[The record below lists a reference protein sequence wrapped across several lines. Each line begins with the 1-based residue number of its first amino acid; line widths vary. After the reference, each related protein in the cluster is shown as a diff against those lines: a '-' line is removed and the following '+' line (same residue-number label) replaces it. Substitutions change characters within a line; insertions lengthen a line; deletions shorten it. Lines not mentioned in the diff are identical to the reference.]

1 MSDLSLS
8 PKRRTCIL
16 LCICILIFAVSLL
29 FRLMKLVIDPGL
41 QRDPTLY
48 LQWATHWYETG
59 DCHFFQASGD
69 PVQTPIFPIW
79 ALKEL
84 MVSGL
89 GAEVVGRG
97 LSLFLG
103 SMIPVIS
110 FVIALRVFQNIR
122 IALVT
127 ALLLAVQPDLVPY
140 SVQPLRENFYVFFEA
155 LLLLTIVE
163 SVKNGTYFNWGLCGV
178 LVSFISFCRY
188 EGMEFILIVPF
199 VIVGM
204 AFIDGIKR
212 KRALLNIASFSVCF
226 GIASV
231 FLLSLS
237 NFEIGVMSKI
247 EDIIEIRFRGG
258 GGAVHAETAAV
269 KVVEKSAES
278 ESGNLFD
285 YITKIVKGVNVI
297 IFIWTIPG
305 VYLVLKQRRGK
316 DNRKLYLFF
325 AVTGFMI
332 AWRVAIKI
340 ITSRYSVA
348 LIIPFALFAAFFL
361 VDSGKKRHGLVMSAL
376 CAFVICTFV
385 VYVDMN
391 FDSISRYHYSTVVSD
406 VFRKYDETQESFY
419 IVRRAEYSRI
429 PFMSATKNAVRP
441 IKDSET
447 FYDFFKKQ
455 GGIYPGTIVYYQI
468 RKNVDGL
475 RGFRN
480 VKCLVSLPQNEDGS
494 KRQVICSIA
503 PELEPAPDPETAP
516 VSETGTGP

>member
-8 PKRRTCIL
+8 PKRRNCIL
-16 LCICILIFAVSLL
+16 LCICILIFAASLL

-48 LQWATHWYETG
+48 LQWASHWYETG
-59 DCHFFQASGD
+59 DCHFFLVSGD
-69 PVQTPIFPIW
+69 PVQTPMFPIW

-103 SMIPVIS
+103 SMIPVIC
-110 FVIALRVFQNIR
+110 FVIAMRVFQNIR
-122 IALVT
+122 IALIT
-127 ALLLAVQPDLVPY
+127 AFLLAIQPDLVPY

-155 LLLLTIVE
+155 LLLLAIVE
-163 SVKNGTYFNWGLCGV
+163 SVKNGTYFKWGLCGV

-188 EGMEFILIVPF
+188 EGMEFILIVPA

-204 AFIDGIKR
+204 AFIDGITR
-212 KRALLNIASFSVCF
+212 KRALRNIAIFSICF

-258 GGAVHAETAAV
+258 GGAGAVRAEPAAV
-269 KVVEKSAES
+269 KVVAKSAES
-278 ESGNLFD
+278 DSGNLFD
-285 YITKIVKGVNVI
+285 YITKIIKGVNII
-297 IFIWTIPG
+297 IFIWMIPG
-305 VYLVLKQRRGK
+305 VYLLLRQRRGK

-325 AVTGFMI
+325 AVAGFMI

-361 VDSGKKRHGLVMSAL
+361 VNSGKKRHGLVML
-376 CAFVICTFV
+376 TVCAFVICTFV
-385 VYVDMN
+385 IYFKMN

-419 IVRRAEYSRI
+419 VVRRAEYNRLS
-429 PFMSATKNAVRP
+429 FMSATKNAVHP

-447 FYDFFKKQ
+447 FYDYFEKQ

-475 RGFRN
+475 LGFRN
-480 VKCLVSLPQNEDGS
+480 VKRLVSLPQNEDGT

-503 PELEPAPDPETAP
+503 PELEPAPVSGTEPEP
-516 VSETGTGP
+516 